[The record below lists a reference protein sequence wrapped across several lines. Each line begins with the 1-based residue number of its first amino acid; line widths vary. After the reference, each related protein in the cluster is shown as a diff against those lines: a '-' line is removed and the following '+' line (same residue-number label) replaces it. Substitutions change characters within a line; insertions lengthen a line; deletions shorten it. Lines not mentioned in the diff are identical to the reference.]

1 MVARRDLNEP
11 LPGGGKPRKLFGVTW
26 NSRVAVFYTALF
38 FVPPLLLIAWNGGRT
53 GYSGMSR
60 EELLATETARQRLR
74 QAPPAARKEQKLMA
88 ADKKAALD
96 RVLFQTPDTD
106 LRPEWA
112 KRRDEKRAAA
122 AEKAARRAEAGE
134 EEPRR

>member
-1 MVARRDLNEP
+1 M
-11 LPGGGKPRKLFGVTW
+11 TW

-134 EEPRR
+134 VEPRR